1 MCLSLSTQHADL
13 LLHASKLLLHSLAL
27 PQANVCASG
36 AENSPAVND
45 PNVGEAYLLISFNT
59 ASNNITYQLF
69 ANNISGIMAAH
80 IHVNAAAGANG
91 SVAIPLYQAPFV
103 GLPGDTTTG
112 LIAASA
118 LTPAVFVGPLEV
130 LPDYNNVDV
139 ATTLGQYITP
149 GLAYAQVTAILL
161 LCIGSVSHASACCCS
176 AESMKLHVSA

>member
-1 MCLSLSTQHADL
+1 ML
-13 LLHASKLLLHSLAL
+13 LISLAL
-27 PQANVCASG
+27 PQANVCVSG
-36 AENSPAVND
+36 SENSPAVND
-45 PNVGEAYLLISFNT
+45 PTVGEAYLLISFNT

-69 ANNISGIMAAH
+69 ANNISGIMASH

-103 GLPGDTTTG
+103 GLPGDATTG

-161 LCIGSVSHASACCCS
+161 LCTGSVSHANVC
-176 AESMKLHVSA
+176 